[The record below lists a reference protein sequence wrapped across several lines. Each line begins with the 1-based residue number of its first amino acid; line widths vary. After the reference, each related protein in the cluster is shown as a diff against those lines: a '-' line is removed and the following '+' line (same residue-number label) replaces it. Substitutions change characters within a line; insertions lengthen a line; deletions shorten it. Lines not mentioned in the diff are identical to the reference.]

1 MKIVIDIPKEE
12 YEEILSSEDCGL
24 HTLTKAVANGR
35 RMKDNENINI
45 LIELLEEIR
54 SLKEI
59 NNSDNRYDKGYQ
71 HGRSSCEAIIE
82 RKISILK
89 ERS

>member
-1 MKIVIDIPKEE
+1 
-12 YEEILSSEDCGL
+12 
-24 HTLTKAVANGR
+24 
-35 RMKDNENINI
+35 MKDNESINNI

-54 SLKEI
+54 SLKQI
-59 NNSDNRYDKGYQ
+59 NNSENRYDKGYQ

-89 ERS
+89 EHS

>member
-1 MKIVIDIPKEE
+1 
-12 YEEILSSEDCGL
+12 
-24 HTLTKAVANGR
+24 
-35 RMKDNENINI
+35 MKDNENINI